1 MNHNLAPTHEDLDHR
16 IDLEKQKANTQTN
29 KRKHRHTSRVVGQR
43 ELFRIGIS
51 IVEYVFGSSYCL
63 KPGCDTT
70 PTKRDEMIRGCTP
83 LFVNDIV

>member
-1 MNHNLAPTHEDLDHR
+1 MNLNLAPTR
-16 IDLEKQKANTQTN
+16 NMIIVSTSTSKKQTN

-51 IVEYVFGSSYCL
+51 IVAYVFGSSYCL